1 MTNYRYTFIYAGL
14 GAAFG
19 VLFPVFSWWF
29 DAMVHQQPFTGS
41 GIANLHQENPIHFV
55 IDSAP
60 IFLGAM
66 AAIAGY
72 RQDLLYRIN
81 NSLANKVEENAIE
94 LSKTTHRYKQIESHK
109 EEIEEDYSR
118 ANSDLARFSY
128 ILAHDL
134 KAPLVAINN
143 LSEWIEEELS
153 GSFSKEASYQF
164 NLLRGRVARM
174 NMLLESM
181 QEYFAV
187 SNSNLNKQKSIEIA
201 VFIKEIAKK
210 LNIPNSVIT
219 VTSEVK
225 TLTAHEKTLR
235 KLFHELIENAYTHNH
250 KKEKRIEILIQ
261 KEEKFF
267 KMMVIDNG
275 DGIDPQ
281 FHKDAFELLKT
292 IEARDKLNT
301 AGVGLAIAKRI
312 VELNNGSLELS
323 STPSVG
329 TTFTITWPL
338 TNN

>member
-1 MTNYRYTFIYAGL
+1 MTNYRFTLIYAGL

-29 DAMVHQQPFTGS
+29 DALVHQQPFTPT
-41 GIANLHQENPIHFV
+41 GIANLHNENPIHFV

-60 IFLGAM
+60 LFLGAM

-72 RQDLLYRIN
+72 RQDLLHRIN
-81 NSLANKVEENAIE
+81 NSLAIKVEENSIE
-94 LSKTTHRYKQIESHK
+94 LSKTTHQYKQIESHK
-109 EEIEEDYSR
+109 EEIEEGYSR

-153 GSFSKEASYQF
+153 GSFSNEASLQF

-201 VFIKEIAKK
+201 VLMKEIAKK
-210 LNIPNSVIT
+210 LNIPASVLT
-219 VTSEVK
+219 VNSEVK
-225 TLTAHEKTLR
+225 TITTHEKLFK
-235 KLFHELIENAYTHNH
+235 KLFHELIENAYSHNSKSH
-250 KKEKRIEILIQ
+250 KKIEISII
-261 KEEKFF
+261 KEEKFL
-267 KMMVIDNG
+267 KMMVKDNG
-275 DGIDPQ
+275 DGIDQ
-281 FHKDAFELLKT
+281 QYHKDAFELLKT

-312 VELNNGSLELS
+312 VELNNGSIELS

-329 TTFTITWPL
+329 TTFTIQWPL